1 MVVSSG
7 CLAELYFSR
16 RAWRGWSSGLQRHLT
31 VIRVFFF
38 SLSLPSLP
46 HTHETLLSSPS
57 LFDLASDPGHW
68 VLCSTR
74 FGRPSSQVHFGG
86 VWLQLSLRSVR
97 SVPFREDPGGCFPF
111 LFGPISE
118 VSVCRITLT
127 PFRFP
132 FACFQ
137 HRFSDTYFPRASLS

>member
-57 LFDLASDPGHW
+57 LFDLVSDPGHW

-74 FGRPSSQVHFGG
+74 FGRPPRQVHFGG
-86 VWLQLSLRSVR
+86 VWLQLSLRSGR
-97 SVPFREDPGGCFPF
+97 SVPFRADPWGCFPF
-111 LFGPISE
+111 LFGPTSE

-127 PFRFP
+127 LFGFLLPDSGVGFLRYL
-132 FACFQ
+132 
-137 HRFSDTYFPRASLS
+137 FSRS